1 MTKDQL
7 IIYLTNTK
15 TQKNLEASVWSDLT
29 AALNGLTSTEK
40 DKIAQR
46 IATGAGQAVVNQIQR
61 EMEVNAKAL
70 ASAEATNALADDT
83 LSLGDLDSLL

>member
-7 IIYLTNTK
+7 ITYLTNTK
-15 TQKNLEASVWSDLT
+15 TQKNLEASVWSDLI

-40 DKIAQR
+40 DKIARR
-46 IATGAGQAVVNQIQR
+46 IATGAGQVVVNQIQR

-70 ASAEATNALADDT
+70 ASVEATNALADDT